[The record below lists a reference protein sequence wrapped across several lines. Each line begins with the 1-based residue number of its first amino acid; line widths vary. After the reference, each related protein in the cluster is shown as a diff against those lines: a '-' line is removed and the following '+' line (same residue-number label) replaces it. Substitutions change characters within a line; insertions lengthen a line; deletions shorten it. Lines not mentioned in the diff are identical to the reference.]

1 MNKPIDESASL
12 KPVLG
17 LFSATCVVVGAI
29 IGIGIFFTPSN
40 VALLAGSQPIAMW
53 TWVIGG
59 FIAMAGALT
68 FAELGGMYPRTGGQY
83 EILRDAWTTPVAFAY
98 VFCNATLIQTGA
110 IAIIA
115 WYASL
120 NLGIALTG
128 ELPGKAF
135 IISMASGMIVV
146 LTVTNYI
153 GVRYGS
159 SVQNATVIS
168 KVATLILIG
177 AVALFAAAPAP
188 VELAPEKSEAIR
200 KASESHWA
208 MLVFAGLVPVFF
220 SLGGWQHALW
230 IGGEVRDSRR
240 NTPIAIILGVAIVT
254 VVYLLANWAY
264 FRLLGYEGV
273 CNSGALA
280 ADAVAAVWPTFGKR
294 LVAAA
299 IGVSAIGV
307 LNAQLLSG
315 PRLLCGMAMDGKF
328 FRPFARIS
336 PQSRTPW
343 VSIFFLGGLGLAILL
358 IFADADKIDKL
369 LTSVVLVDC
378 VFFALTGLAIFRLRK
393 SRGTQDSYR
402 SPLYPLFP
410 VIFVA
415 GETLILVMAFLN
427 PKYVS
432 GIWLVVAWIAIA
444 FACYAVFFSGR
455 SSLRPGQK

>member
-1 MNKPIDESASL
+1 MTKPVEDTGSL

-40 VALLAGSQPIAMW
+40 VALLAGNQSIAMY
-53 TWVIGG
+53 TWVLGG

-128 ELPGKAF
+128 EMPGRLF
-135 IISMASGMIVV
+135 IISVASAMIAG
-146 LTVTNYI
+146 LTITNYI

-168 KVATLILIG
+168 KVATLVLIG
-177 AVALFAAAPAP
+177 VVALFAASPAE
-188 VELAPEKSEAIR
+188 VELAAEKREAIE
-200 KASESHWA
+200 KAAETPWA
-208 MLVFAGLVPVFF
+208 MLIFAGLVPVFF

-254 VVYLLANWAY
+254 AVYLLANWAY
-264 FRLLGYEGV
+264 FRLLGFEGV

-299 IGVSAIGV
+299 IGVSALGV

-328 FRPFARIS
+328 FPPFALIS
-336 PQSRTPW
+336 PKSRTPW

-358 IFADADKIDKL
+358 IFADADRIDGL

-393 SRGTQDSYR
+393 SRSTEGSYR
-402 SPLYPLFP
+402 SPFYPLFP

-415 GETLILVMAFLN
+415 GESLILIMAFLN
-427 PKYVS
+427 PKYLS
-432 GIWLVVAWIAIA
+432 GIWLVVVWIAVSL
-444 FACYAVFFSGR
+444 ACYAIFFRNSKLGR
-455 SSLRPGQK
+455 L